1 MKPLR
6 GRRCDDRIVVME
18 PQKIMQA
25 RCLISTSTESFV
37 LMAVAAAR
45 SEAST
50 SGCLARNYV
59 RAIME
64 TIDLSVAL
72 KKLHQ
77 LSLEDGDLGGQYW
90 HSIIRLLRSVA
101 ELERENQKLREA
113 LDARE

>member
-1 MKPLR
+1 
-6 GRRCDDRIVVME
+6 
-18 PQKIMQA
+18 
-25 RCLISTSTESFV
+25 
-37 LMAVAAAR
+37 
-45 SEAST
+45 
-50 SGCLARNYV
+50 
-59 RAIME
+59 ME